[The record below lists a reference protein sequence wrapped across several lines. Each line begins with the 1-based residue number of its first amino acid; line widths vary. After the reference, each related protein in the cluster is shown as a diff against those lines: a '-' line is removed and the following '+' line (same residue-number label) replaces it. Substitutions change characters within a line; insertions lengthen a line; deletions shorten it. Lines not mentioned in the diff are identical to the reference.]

1 MNLEIGVKNETSSL
15 GHTSM
20 HITCIFQDL
29 SQKKIM
35 MIEMRYIPCE
45 LGNLNTDSH

>member
-1 MNLEIGVKNETSSL
+1 MNLEIGVQSETSSL

-20 HITCIFQDL
+20 HITRTYQHQ

-35 MIEMRYIPCE
+35 MIETRYIPCE
-45 LGNLNTDSH
+45 LSNLDKNSP